1 MQKALDHLEEHKV
14 YIEAIDT
21 HMVPLVE
28 AYRAIQLSVDQ
39 QLTDVAAVLEDS
51 LGKLGIDLNQIQNEL
66 ENDQNSTRES
76 EIDL

>member
-14 YIEAIDT
+14 YIEALST
-21 HMVPLVE
+21 HMVPLSE
-28 AYRAIQLSVDQ
+28 AYKAIQLSVDR
-39 QLTDVAAVLEDS
+39 QLTNVTAMLSDS
-51 LGKLGIDLNQIQNEL
+51 LLKLGLDINEIQDEL

>member
-1 MQKALDHLEEHKV
+1 MQTALDHLEKHKV
-14 YIEAIDT
+14 FIDT
-21 HMVPLVE
+21 LGMDMIPLSE
-28 AYRAIQLSVDQ
+28 AYKAIQLSVDQ
-39 QLTDVAAVLEDS
+39 QLTDVTAVLEDS